1 MGLFGF
7 SQDLGIDLGTAN
19 TLVFIKNKGVVVRE
33 PSVVAR
39 DISTG
44 NIEAVGN
51 PARNMIGRTPSNIS
65 VVRHMKDGV
74 IADYDTTAEM
84 MKYYINKAMKNR
96 SSFARKPNVMI
107 CVPSGITMV
116 EERAVID
123 ATKQAGAKEAYPIA
137 EPFAAAIGA
146 GLPVWEP
153 TGSMV
158 VDIGGGTT
166 EVAIISLGG
175 IVTSQSIRLAGDEMD
190 DAIIQYIRKQYNLMI
205 GERTA
210 ENIKME
216 VGAAGPVD
224 EDNEMDI
231 RGRDLLTG
239 LPKTITINAAEI
251 AGALKDT
258 VDAIIDAVKNTL
270 EKTPPELAA
279 DIMDRGI
286 VLTGGGALLKNIDQV
301 ISDET
306 KMPVFIADDPLDCVA
321 IGTGKSLEYIH
332 HFKSQP
338 NVASRARME

>member
-65 VVRHMKDGV
+65 VVRPMKDGV

-216 VGAAGPVD
+216 VGAAGSAD